1 MSTSIQSFE
10 CHVAKRKV
18 NVQIEMKLSRSD
30 LPPGKKFKNCDGLET
45 CGVRCVH
52 PDGSLSFNWSNC
64 PIYRSMMT
72 D

>member
-1 MSTSIQSFE
+1 MSISTHDCPI
-10 CHVAKRKV
+10 AKRQV
-18 NVQIEMKLSRSD
+18 NVQIEMKFSRSD
-30 LPPGKKFKNCDGLET
+30 LPPGKKLKNCDGLET
-45 CGVRCVH
+45 CEVRRVH